1 VISLCPKTFLPIRFN
16 KHILTSVTLG
26 QYELEEAKEY
36 YNTKLKAVDHDEKFK
51 AERSSIFQT
60 PHYQSQEA
68 RSIIVHSAK
77 HPLTEVLL
85 IIYTTYHSPL
95 SGLLLSWLEHD
106 DLVKLIQLFDWMKPR
121 MNFSFPLRLPELSL
135 FPTMSAR
142 HYFRIL
148 VQVIQETP

>member
-1 VISLCPKTFLPIRFN
+1 
-16 KHILTSVTLG
+16 
-26 QYELEEAKEY
+26 LEEAKEY

-106 DLVKLIQLFDWMKPR
+106 DLVKLIQLFDWMKPL

-148 VQVIQETP
+148 VQVIQETPEHCPGASRFLDLIMVM